1 MLLAN
6 ISSLSSDFES
16 RPVHN
21 RNSGL
26 LGNEALIGPLPAFLP
41 SRINHVFRKRALLR
55 FSDFCSIDCLM
66 KFSTTLMGV
75 VK

>member
-6 ISSLSSDFES
+6 ISSLSSDFGS

-21 RNSGL
+21 RSSGL
-26 LGNEALIGPLPAFLP
+26 LEKGALIVPLPVFLP
-41 SRINHVFRKRALLR
+41 SRINHVYRKRALLR
-55 FSDFCSIDCLM
+55 FSDLCCIDCSI
-66 KFSTTLMGV
+66 KFSTALMGV